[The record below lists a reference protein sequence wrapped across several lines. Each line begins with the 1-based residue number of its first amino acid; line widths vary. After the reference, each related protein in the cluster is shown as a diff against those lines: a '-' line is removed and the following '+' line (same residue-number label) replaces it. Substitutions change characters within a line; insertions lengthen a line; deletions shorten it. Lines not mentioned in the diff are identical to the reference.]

1 MPDSRGAFQGQGWSR
16 KREEGWQRVFGT
28 EMRAHDHDWDR
39 TFGTEREP
47 GRLVVAPAVKHAAD
61 AHESTRD
68 TELRGLANLAE
79 TILDDA
85 YADFL
90 RRRRVS

>member
-1 MPDSRGAFQGQGWSR
+1 MPDSRGAFRGQGWSR

-28 EMRAHDHDWDR
+28 EMQAHDHDWDA
-39 TFGTEREP
+39 E
-47 GRLVVAPAVKHAAD
+47 A
-61 AHESTRD
+61 
-68 TELRGLANLAE
+68 RGLANLAE